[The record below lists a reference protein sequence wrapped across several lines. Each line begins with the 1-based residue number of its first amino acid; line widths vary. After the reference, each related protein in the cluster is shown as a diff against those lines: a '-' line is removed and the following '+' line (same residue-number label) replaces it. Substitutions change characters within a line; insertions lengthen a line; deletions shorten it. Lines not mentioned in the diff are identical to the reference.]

1 MGVNLLDFEP
11 LVEGILIKRY
21 KRFLADVELI
31 DGRIVTAHCPNTGPM
46 RGLIDSNVN
55 VRLSYCPS
63 PKRKL
68 SWTWEQIQV
77 IDSMKRK
84 HWVGINTLLAN
95 KLIRKVI
102 EKGFLNKYIGEISSI
117 KAEKSYGKDMKSRID
132 FFLTPKSLNPD
143 KRNVYVEVKN
153 TTWTNGN
160 VALFPDTVTLRGQKH
175 LKDLMSC
182 LPHSKSILIP
192 CITRTDI
199 DYFTTGDDADPAYGE
214 LFRSAIEKGL
224 IVIPCSFVFDK
235 DKVSWNRV
243 IPILEN

>member
-1 MGVNLLDFEP
+1 MISFNKFFSITFLINLF
-11 LVEGILIKRY
+11 
-21 KRFLADVELI
+21 
-31 DGRIVTAHCPNTGPM
+31 
-46 RGLIDSNVN
+46 
-55 VRLSYCPS
+55 
-63 PKRKL
+63 
-68 SWTWEQIQV
+68 
-77 IDSMKRK
+77 
-84 HWVGINTLLAN
+84 AN
-95 KLIRKVI
+95 KLIKEVI
-102 EKGFLNKYIGEISSI
+102 EKNLLIEIIGEIEAI
-117 KAEKSYGKDMKSRID
+117 KSEVPYGKDKKSRID
-132 FFLTPKSLNPD
+132 FFLTPKSSNPD
-143 KRNVYVEVKN
+143 KRNIYVEVKN
-153 TTWTNGN
+153 TTWRNGDI
-160 VALFPDTVTLRGQKH
+160 AIFPDTVTLRGQKH